1 MHFSFDTNLQNR
13 IRFVF
18 FPGDREVEEKTVV
31 LFGNDG
37 CKGAADGK
45 RNGGEKS
52 LDGKKK

>member
-1 MHFSFDTNLQNR
+1 M
-13 IRFVF
+13 
-18 FPGDREVEEKTVV
+18 V

-52 LDGKKK
+52 VDGKKKQDI